1 MREMFKSAV
10 HIIISN
16 KDKILV
22 QKRKGTKLW
31 PSYYALPAG
40 HIEEGENQYDTL
52 IREAKEELNILINP
66 KDIINSYI
74 VLRRNYFEI
83 DGKKLE
89 PYIDFYFEIS
99 KYQGV
104 PLIAEP
110 DKCDELIWVDI
121 NNLPS
126 PFINYEGDFLT
137 NRNITTYDCYEA
149 LAYVKNNSRRKADII

>member
-40 HIEEGENQYDTL
+40 HIKEGENQYDTL
-52 IREAKEELNILINP
+52 IRGAKEELNILINP

-83 DGKKLE
+83 DGK
-89 PYIDFYFEIS
+89 IH
-99 KYQGV
+99 
-104 PLIAEP
+104 
-110 DKCDELIWVDI
+110 
-121 NNLPS
+121 
-126 PFINYEGDFLT
+126 
-137 NRNITTYDCYEA
+137 
-149 LAYVKNNSRRKADII
+149 